1 MENFEEKNIN
11 EKNDSTIL
19 NESESIKSTNTIDSE
34 MINTSEQETL
44 LEQVSH
50 SESVNEV
57 ADVLKSDES
66 VEKVANIPA
75 ESTIN
80 SINDESSVE
89 TVVDSAENS
98 IDESSE
104 VSDHKNI
111 VNSYQTPPKGFIKKK
126 TVFIFAVLI
135 LFINAL
141 IGYKMLLHFGSK
153 DVAEPTIH
161 PEKDIEKIADMYTY
175 IMNNYVEDVDTEKLV
190 NGAIKGMVDSLGDK
204 FSEYMS
210 VDDAKQLNE
219 MIAGSFEGIG
229 AEISSHDGKIIIVTP
244 IKGSPAEKS
253 GLKRDDEIVSV
264 DGQSLA
270 GKSSTDAVKL
280 IRGKKGTTVVLE
292 ILSPGENKP
301 RKVSIVRG
309 TIPIHSVK
317 SHMEKDNIGYIE
329 ISSFSG
335 NTADEF
341 KEHLEDLEKQ
351 GMKGLILDLR
361 GNPGGLMDVS
371 HKVADYFVPA
381 GKIIMLEEK
390 KGEDKLPFLA
400 SKNDGKKVTVP
411 VVVMI
416 DGGSASAS
424 EIVAAA
430 LKESANA
437 TIVGSKSYGKGTIQR
452 PADMPDGS
460 NLKLTIGKWLTPNG
474 NWIHEKGITPDIE
487 SKMSDYAD
495 FLYVSSEI
503 TYKSGDVSV
512 EVENIK
518 KILNSLGFNPG
529 PLDGNFNSTTVDAV
543 KAFQKG
549 NNLPQTG
556 VMTGETTIKLMEK
569 LRDQMISSGDQQIIE
584 ALNVFKK

>member
-1 MENFEEKNIN
+1 MENFEDKEMVEKNNSISTN
-11 EKNDSTIL
+11 ITDST
-19 NESESIKSTNTIDSE
+19 ESTESVNALDADISNVAVQD
-34 MINTSEQETL
+34 
-44 LEQVSH
+44 EQVS
-50 SESVNEV
+50 
-57 ADVLKSDES
+57 
-66 VEKVANIPA
+66 
-75 ESTIN
+75 
-80 SINDESSVE
+80 
-89 TVVDSAENS
+89 S
-98 IDESSE
+98 IDETPDN
-104 VSDHKNI
+104 SDSYVIKN
-111 VNSYQTPPKGFIKKK
+111 NSVPKGYIKKK
-126 TVFIFAVLI
+126 TVFIFAIFILLINVLV
-135 LFINAL
+135 
-141 IGYKMLLHFGSK
+141 GYKMYLYFDDK
-153 DVAEPTIH
+153 QVAEPTVH
-161 PEKDIEKIADMYTY
+161 PEKDLEKISEMYSY
-175 IMNNYVEDVDTEKLV
+175 IMNNYVDDVDSKKLV

-229 AEISSHDGKIIIVTP
+229 AEINSHDGKIVIVNP

-253 GLKRDDEIVSV
+253 GLKRDDVIVSV

-270 GKSSTDAVKL
+270 GKSSTEAVKL

-292 ILSPGENKP
+292 IQSPGESNP
-301 RKVSIVRG
+301 RKVSITRG
-309 TIPIHSVK
+309 TIPINSVS
-317 SHMEKDNIGYIE
+317 SHMEKNKIGYIE

-341 KEHLEDLEKQ
+341 KEHLDDLKKQ
-351 GMKGLILDLR
+351 GMTGLILDLR
-361 GNPGGLMDVS
+361 GNPGGLMDVAQ
-371 HKVADYFVPA
+371 KVADYFVPE
-381 GKIIMLEEK
+381 GKIIMQEEK
-390 KGEDKLPFLA
+390 KGGEKTPFLA
-400 SKNDGKKVTVP
+400 TKNNGEKITLP

-437 TIVGSKSYGKGTIQR
+437 TLVGSKSYGKGTIQR

-474 NWIHEKGITPDIE
+474 TWIHQKGITPDVE
-487 SKMSDYAD
+487 SKVSDFAN

-518 KILNSLGFNPG
+518 KILNSLGYNPG
-529 PLDGNFNSTTVDAV
+529 TLDGNFTATTVDAV
-543 KAFQKG
+543 KSFQKA
-549 NNLPQTG
+549 NNLSQTG
-556 VMTGETTIKLMEK
+556 VMTGDTTIKLMEK
-569 LRDQMISSGDQQIIE
+569 LRDKMISSGDQQIND